1 MKSLLTLSLAGVLAG
16 FAFLATPVATAAPQ
30 AEAAAPAYKS
40 VSVDELDK
48 KRTAEGVVV
57 LDVRTAKE
65 FATGHVPGAKNIDFY
80 ADDIDK
86 QLQALDKTKTYYVMC
101 RSGGRSG
108 MTCEKLAG
116 FKFPHFLNVEGGMLA
131 WKKAGKA
138 TE

>member
-1 MKSLLTLSLAGVLAG
+1 M
-16 FAFLATPVATAAPQ
+16 AFVVTPAAKAAPQ
-30 AEAAAPAYKS
+30 AEAASPAYKS

-48 KRTAEGVVV
+48 MRKADGVVV

-80 ADDIDK
+80 ADDIDR
-86 QLQALDKTKTYYVMC
+86 QLQALDKAKTYYVIC

-108 MTCEKLAG
+108 MTCEKMAG
-116 FKFPHFLNVEGGMLA
+116 LKFPHFMNVEGGMLA